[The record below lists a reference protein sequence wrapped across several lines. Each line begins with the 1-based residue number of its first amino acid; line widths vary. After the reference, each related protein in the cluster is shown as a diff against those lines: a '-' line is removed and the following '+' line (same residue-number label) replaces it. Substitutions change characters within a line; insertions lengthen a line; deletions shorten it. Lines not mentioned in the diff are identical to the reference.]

1 MLGGQPNKS
10 WRSNNIKGGNITD
23 KVKSNPHFILF
34 LLPIIVYGLLA
45 LYSKFITKSVGLK
58 AYCIFV
64 YISFILLLIGYSRY
78 CTSKM
83 VEGSEMIFMISAY
96 LMITSVMALCFFL
109 FKIITFSEDTDDNKN
124 II

>member
-1 MLGGQPNKS
+1 MFGGQPNKS

-109 FKIITFSEDTDDNKN
+109 FKIITFSEDTDDNKK
-124 II
+124 

>member
-10 WRSNNIKGGNITD
+10 WRSNYVKGGNITD

-58 AYCIFV
+58 AYSIFV

-78 CTSKM
+78 CASKM

-109 FKIITFSEDTDDNKN
+109 FKIITFSEDKTDDNKK
-124 II
+124 

>member
-109 FKIITFSEDTDDNKN
+109 FKIITFSEDTDDNKK
-124 II
+124 